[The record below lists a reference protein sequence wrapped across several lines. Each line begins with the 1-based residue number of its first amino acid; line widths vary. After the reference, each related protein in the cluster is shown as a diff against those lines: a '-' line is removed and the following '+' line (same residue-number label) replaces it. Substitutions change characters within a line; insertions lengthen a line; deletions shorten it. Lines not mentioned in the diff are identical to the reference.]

1 MNNST
6 SSSHNAAAIRY
17 GVLGG
22 LAGVVVSLI
31 VFFANQQYASWS
43 KWLSTAILVA
53 AIFIGVRAVAL
64 QLAEETGS
72 ATFGKLFG
80 AGMLITLTIA
90 VISIA
95 YFMLYT
101 NVIDVDFVDNLL
113 EISRQEMEKRGMSEE
128 HIEKGL
134 EISKKFMTPGLMIA
148 FSLFG
153 TLVFGAIAALIAAAV
168 HKKEN

>member
-1 MNNST
+1 
-6 SSSHNAAAIRY
+6 
-17 GVLGG
+17 
-22 LAGVVVSLI
+22 
-31 VFFANQQYASWS
+31 
-43 KWLSTAILVA
+43 
-53 AIFIGVRAVAL
+53 
-64 QLAEETGS
+64 
-72 ATFGKLFG
+72 
-80 AGMLITLTIA
+80 MLITLTIA

-128 HIEKGL
+128 QIEKGL
-134 EISKKFMTPGLMIA
+134 EMSKKFMTPGLMIA